1 MFCRSCSLLAVTALM
16 LSATACH
23 REAAKAY
30 PFDVCLV
37 SGEKLGSHGDPYVFE
52 RDGQE
57 VKLCCESCFDEFDA
71 NADKLMKQI
80 ADKTK
85 P

>member
-1 MFCRSCSLLAVTALM
+1 MSRWSFSLLAAVALV
-16 LSATACH
+16 LGASACH
-23 REAAKAY
+23 RASAKAY

-37 SGEKLGSHGDPYVFE
+37 SGEKLGSHGESYVFD

-57 VKLCCESCFDEFDA
+57 VKLCCESCLDEFNE